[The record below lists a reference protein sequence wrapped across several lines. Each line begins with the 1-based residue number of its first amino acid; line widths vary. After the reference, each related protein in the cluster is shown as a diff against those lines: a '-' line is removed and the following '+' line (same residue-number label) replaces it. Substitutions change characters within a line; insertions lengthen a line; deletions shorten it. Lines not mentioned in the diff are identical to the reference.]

1 MYPMWHIINPKIN
14 VFISAKVDL
23 DDTSNENHTTE
34 DNHNI
39 GIDNESINEKKYIN
53 QQQEETKLNSF

>member
-1 MYPMWHIINPKIN
+1 MWHIINPKIN
-14 VFISAKVDL
+14 VCILAKVDL
-23 DDTSNENHTTE
+23 DDTSNENYTTE

-39 GIDNESINEKKYIN
+39 GMDNESINEKKYIN